1 METSR
6 RGFLRA
12 LLGGAAVVAAAPII
26 KPKFFFS
33 FFGTGEVYVPKA
45 AIIPG
50 KVLTLADW
58 VKRLPVS
65 HHAAKIA
72 DLLNQK
78 NSIFDDLTWIESS
91 IPDGHETSIRQSLTT

>member
-12 LLGGAAVVAAAPII
+12 LLGGAAIVVAAPII

-33 FFGTGEVYVPKA
+33 FFGTGEVFVPRA

-50 KVLTLADW
+50 NVLTLADF
-58 VKRLPVS
+58 VKRLPADR
-65 HHAAKIA
+65 HFAKIA
-72 DLLNQK
+72 ELMNEPNHIL
-78 NSIFDDLTWIESS
+78 DDIPWMESPEMEYRS
-91 IPDGHETSIRQSLTT
+91 ALHG